1 MCSLSPNLTIGYRKM
16 SHSYQL
22 YSALSSLK
30 KLHNDTAVSFL
41 EFVKSKTGFE
51 VVNSQVA
58 NDLKNEQYHFGV
70 YDKGWIEFDEDSQ
83 NVIDVIMRLKA
94 GPVPIVE
101 ALTLENDCMIEQTW
115 FPKGTPVINLIKHAE
130 AVYKAEVAAQNSKIK
145 FGTDDNEHWF
155 AHEVPLFG
163 RVQISKINENGLIE
177 WDIYFNECWQGPF
190 ESKSRCIQHLEECI
204 AEKREEQ
211 AV

>member
-1 MCSLSPNLTIGYRKM
+1 M

-22 YSALSSLK
+22 YSVLSSLK
-30 KLHNDTAVSFL
+30 KLHNDTTVSFL

-101 ALTLENDCMIEQTW
+101 ALTLENDCMIGQTW
-115 FPKGTPVINLIKHAE
+115 FQKEL
-130 AVYKAEVAAQNSKIK
+130 
-145 FGTDDNEHWF
+145 
-155 AHEVPLFG
+155 L
-163 RVQISKINENGLIE
+163 
-177 WDIYFNECWQGPF
+177 
-190 ESKSRCIQHLEECI
+190 
-204 AEKREEQ
+204 
-211 AV
+211 